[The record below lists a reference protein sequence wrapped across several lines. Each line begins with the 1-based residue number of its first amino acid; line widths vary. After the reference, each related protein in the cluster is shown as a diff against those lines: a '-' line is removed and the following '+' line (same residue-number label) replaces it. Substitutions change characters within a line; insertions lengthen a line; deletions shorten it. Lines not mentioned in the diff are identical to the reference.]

1 MVEKVGEVTKAR
13 YGEIVKQAL
22 ELVEAQT
29 VAQFQFG
36 DWALEIEPI
45 QPPGGYHPQLP
56 EGIPSA
62 GEVLHDFAETIGLA
76 FKTVE
81 EYRYVADRWPKET
94 RRIGVPHAVH
104 RILAKHEDR
113 FTLIDDPPVNPRTG
127 LRRWSCDTARRTVG
141 WTPERPATP
150 QEKINRVHDLAT
162 DDNVAARV
170 VTDLLN
176 RPDVAFKAMSDR
188 TARHHVNR
196 AQQDRAEQVQ
206 HVARARTPSI
216 ATFEHAAGVLD
227 LIAASDAFVA
237 GVSRAIPLLGS
248 GTEPSTTDLRTIHA
262 RLDKVRSAADWAE
275 AQLDHLDSIDAGL
288 AKLLSGD

>member
-1 MVEKVGEVTKAR
+1 MVEHVGEVTRAR
-13 YGEIVKQAL
+13 YDEIVEQAI

-45 QPPGGYHPQLP
+45 QPQGGQHSHLP
-56 EGIPSA
+56 DGIPSA

-76 FKTVE
+76 FKTLE
-81 EYRYVADRWPKET
+81 QYRYVADRWPKDT
-94 RRIGVPHAVH
+94 RRVGVSHAVH
-104 RILAKHEDR
+104 RILAKHQDR
-113 FTLIDDPPVNPRTG
+113 FELIDSPPVNPRTG
-127 LRRWSCDTARRTVG
+127 IRRWSCDTARRTVG

-150 QEKINRVHDLAT
+150 QEKIDRVHDLAK
-162 DDNVAARV
+162 DNNIAAKV
-170 VTDLLN
+170 VTDLLH
-176 RPDVAFKAMSDR
+176 RPDVAFRAMSDQ

-196 AQQDRAEQVQ
+196 AQQDRAQQVQ
-206 HVARARTPSI
+206 QVARERTPSI
-216 ATFEHAAGVLD
+216 ATFEHATGVLD
-227 LIAASDAFVA
+227 LIAAADAFIA

-248 GTEPSTTDLRTIHA
+248 GTEPSTTDLRTIHG